1 MTTTIQKLRRL
12 EANRR
17 LRRFEDIRQLLPGVD
32 NPTPLVRLNRVLSG
46 EVYLKLEWFNPFG
59 SIKDRAASYLLA
71 GLEDRGELSGR
82 RLVEASSGNTAIAL
96 AALAGLDGVPITIT
110 IPEGVPEEKIV
121 LLRML
126 GAEVWPTPD
135 DLCPV
140 DSPKD
145 GAIALARSIAQSGGG
160 DKYAWPDQYSN
171 PDNVLAHYETTGP
184 EIWSQTEGKVRTFV
198 AGFGT
203 CGTIT
208 GVGRYLKEQDPSI
221 RIIAMEPLPGHRLPG
236 LKSFQEATPPS
247 ILDREVVDQV
257 VQIDDQRA
265 YAMTKRLFREEGLIV
280 GPSTGGIVA
289 AAEHAID
296 DGLTVAI
303 SPDSGFKY
311 ASFFRSVLGE
321 EGQPT
326 I

>member
-1 MTTTIQKLRRL
+1 MTTFLQPKRALRTDRQLRRY
-12 EANRR
+12 
-17 LRRFEDIRQLLPGVD
+17 EDVRHLLPGVD

-46 EVYLKLEWFNPFG
+46 QVFLKLEWFNPFG

-71 GLEDRGELSGR
+71 GLDERGELSGR

-96 AALAGLDGVPITIT
+96 AALAALDGIPITIT
-110 IPEGVPEEKIV
+110 IPDGVPEEKIV

-145 GAIALARSIAQSGGG
+145 GAVALARSIARSAGG
-160 DKYAWPDQYSN
+160 DRFAWPDQYSN
-171 PDNVLAHYETTGP
+171 PDNVRAHYETTGP
-184 EIWSQTEGKVRTFV
+184 EIWRQTEGEIRTFV

-203 CGTIT
+203 TGTIT
-208 GVGRYLKEQDPSI
+208 GVGRFLKEQDRSI
-221 RIIAMEPLPGHRLPG
+221 RIVAMEPLPGHRLPG

-257 VQIDDQRA
+257 VRINDEAA

-280 GPSTGGIVA
+280 GPSTGAIVA
-289 AAEHAID
+289 ATELAID

-321 EGQPT
+321 DGRPN